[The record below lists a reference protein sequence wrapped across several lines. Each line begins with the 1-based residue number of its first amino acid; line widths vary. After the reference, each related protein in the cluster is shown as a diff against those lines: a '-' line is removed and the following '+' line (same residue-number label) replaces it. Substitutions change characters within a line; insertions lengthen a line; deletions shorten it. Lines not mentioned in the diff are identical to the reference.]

1 MKRAKLFL
9 TALIIGAAV
18 VFLAGFALAWV
29 VIERPPL
36 SAAATIRCT
45 LAALAVAPVVLG
57 GAGVLL
63 TQWWA
68 RRQQRQRY
76 EDAIRQADVYERLQG
91 SPASSSSRPR
101 RRSQSAQ
108 KQDSIQI
115 VLPGRRTDQHPPRR
129 DHVGLD
135 ELARA
140 VDAIQR
146 QGDSYG
152 DWR

>member
-1 MKRAKLFL
+1 MKRAKLPL

-45 LAALAVAPVVLG
+45 LIGLVVAPLVLG

-63 TQWWA
+63 KQWWA
-68 RRQQRQRY
+68 RRKQRQRY

-91 SPASSSSRPR
+91 SPRQPRSRPR
-101 RRSQSAQ
+101 RRSSER
-108 KQDSIQI
+108 DREPGDTIRI
-115 VLPGRRTDQHPPRR
+115 VLSDRARQRMSDRANQRFSDRANQRFSERARRR
-129 DHVGLD
+129 
-135 ELARA
+135 
-140 VDAIQR
+140 
-146 QGDSYG
+146 
-152 DWR
+152 

>member
-1 MKRAKLFL
+1 MKRAKLPL

-45 LAALAVAPVVLG
+45 LAALVAAPVVLG

-68 RRQQRQRY
+68 RSKQRQRY

-91 SPASSSSRPR
+91 SPRQPRSRPR
-101 RRSQSAQ
+101 RRSSER
-108 KQDSIQI
+108 DREPGDTIRI
-115 VLPGRRTDQHPPRR
+115 VLSDR
-129 DHVGLD
+129 
-135 ELARA
+135 AR
-140 VDAIQR
+140 QR
-146 QGDSYG
+146 MSD
-152 DWR
+152 RANER

>member
-1 MKRAKLFL
+1 MKRAKLPL

-18 VFLAGFALAWV
+18 VFLTGFALAWG

-45 LAALAVAPVVLG
+45 LAALAVGPLVLG

-68 RRQQRQRY
+68 RRKQRQRY

-91 SPASSSSRPR
+91 SSRQPRSRPR
-101 RRSQSAQ
+101 RRSSER
-108 KQDSIQI
+108 DREPGDTIRI
-115 VLPGRRTDQHPPRR
+115 VLSDR
-129 DHVGLD
+129 
-135 ELARA
+135 AR
-140 VDAIQR
+140 QR
-146 QGDSYG
+146 
-152 DWR
+152 

>member
-1 MKRAKLFL
+1 MKRARLPL

-29 VIERPPL
+29 VIEIERPPL

-45 LAALAVAPVVLG
+45 LAALAVGPLVLG

-68 RRQQRQRY
+68 RRKQRQRY

-91 SPASSSSRPR
+91 SSRQPRSRPR
-101 RRSQSAQ
+101 RRSSER
-108 KQDSIQI
+108 DREPGDTIQI
-115 VLPGRRTDQHPPRR
+115 VLSDRARQRMSDRARQRFSDRANQRFSERARRR
-129 DHVGLD
+129 
-135 ELARA
+135 
-140 VDAIQR
+140 
-146 QGDSYG
+146 
-152 DWR
+152 